1 MIHSRTQQCHS
12 ALASVSVEV
21 IPEFA
26 VECTPLASV
35 ATLLFKSPLRPPIT
49 TMATA
54 GYQLFTPL
62 RLAKGLTLKNR
73 VVLAPMTR
81 CRAGEDRV
89 ANQLIERY
97 YEQRAGAGLLVTEAS
112 AVSAQGYGW
121 HHTPALYTHEHME
134 GWKRVVDRV
143 HAKNGAIF
151 FQMWH
156 LGRQGHPSF
165 NEKGEVVAPSAIRLE
180 GGTTRDANVNSV
192 PFEQPRALETDEIPA
207 IVEDF
212 RKSAVLA
219 KQAGFDGVEI
229 HGGNGYLVDQ
239 FLQSCTN
246 KRTDKY
252 GGSFENRSRFLL
264 EIVTALK
271 TVFAS
276 DRISVRVSP
285 NGAYSGMGSEDNYEM
300 FKYVFERLSEHDLA
314 YLAIL
319 DGPGFGSHD
328 KGKLLTAFD
337 AKAAFKG
344 TVMANCSYTRDIAEG
359 AVRSGT
365 ADLVSFGRPFIST
378 PDLAERFENDWPLND
393 PAPLDVFWASHLG
406 ESGYTDFPSHS
417 A

>member
-1 MIHSRTQQCHS
+1 
-12 ALASVSVEV
+12 
-21 IPEFA
+21 
-26 VECTPLASV
+26 
-35 ATLLFKSPLRPPIT
+35 
-49 TMATA
+49 MATA

-62 RLAKGLTLKNR
+62 EFAKGLTLKNR

-97 YEQRAGAGLLVTEAS
+97 YEQRAGAGLLITEAS
-112 AVSAQGYGW
+112 SVSKQAYGW
-121 HHTPALYTHEHME
+121 HHTPALYTQEQME

-165 NEKGEVVAPSAIRLE
+165 NEKGDLVAPSAIRLE
-180 GGTTRDANVNSV
+180 QGTTRDAKMNSV
-192 PFEQPRALETDEIPA
+192 PFEEPRALETHEIPA

-252 GGSFENRSRFLL
+252 GGSFENRARFLL

-276 DRISVRVSP
+276 DRIAVRLSP
-285 NGAYSGMGSEDNYEM
+285 NGAYGGMGSEDNYEM
-300 FKYVFERLSEHDLA
+300 FTHVFEKLSEHKLA

-319 DGPGFGSHD
+319 DGQGFGFHD

-337 AKAAFKG
+337 AKVAFKG
-344 TVMANCSYTRDIAEG
+344 AVMANCSYTRDIAEG
-359 AVRSGT
+359 VVRSGA

-378 PDLAERFENDWPLND
+378 PDLAERFENDWPLNE
-393 PAPLDVFWASHLG
+393 PASHEVFWASHLG
-406 ESGYTDFPSHS
+406 AAGYTDFPSYS